1 MIILGVDP
9 SLSNTGYGL
18 LESIN
23 NKLRP
28 IEGGVIKTASSDPL
42 SKRLAIISKEFIQI
56 IDNFSPDVI
65 AVEDLHSRPKFAKT
79 SILMGHARGV
89 ILSSAGVRDIEV
101 LIISLLRQKIL

>member
-42 SKRLAIISKEFIQI
+42 SKRLAIISN
-56 IDNFSPDVI
+56 NF
-65 AVEDLHSRPKFAKT
+65 
-79 SILMGHARGV
+79 
-89 ILSSAGVRDIEV
+89 
-101 LIISLLRQKIL
+101 